1 MTETSR
7 YLSILA
13 KVMRNK
19 NMHEENRNRDNF
31 DQLYCLIHTEFNSCL
46 QRSMYPYTSDIIQ
59 RTEAMLDEME
69 PLYLCNEIVGKQCLL
84 VSCHITTNIFEICD
98 SLIENKEYVSFF
110 KKIYTQIPFVIVDTK
125 NSDTIEIINYAN
137 IRISLSTK
145 EFKFLVIES
154 GKRKIALNKIIQF
167 VIVNTKLRESN
178 LCIIADNIYSNAE
191 KLFFR
196 ALSGKLAYVDEEGIK
211 TIGRRKI
218 GKESSVLLSEEVY
231 SNTINDKRV
240 NKYKKVKFAEVEKFV
255 KDNVQTVLYG
265 FWEEYISI
273 ETRILNYYDLQLKQ
287 STDTLKEFEN
297 DIIRV
302 RIGDGNDKTLQDIR
316 SSEEKRKEKF
326 KSEKE
331 SIVKILGN
339 IEELMNKIC
348 SELGETSST
357 EKKISRKIFE
367 DMFSVLFQCKSF
379 SSGLGKE
386 ILSRLERYG
395 YDGYKL
401 VTTYTQ
407 SMERS
412 MKEVVV
418 NFEPVE
424 IELFEWE
431 KAKMLIAVLNPEDIP
446 VHKLELYIKALGEY
460 CYTGKELYAKA
471 LVASGNQMQELLQ
484 ESLRKGYEKAGSKL
498 LEMYKNYHYE
508 VNLQTLANFLV
519 PEACMIL
526 ADKNIKRCKSRS
538 HFADLTGQEFTYYKI
553 AAAKNYFPAIGKIV
567 DVVFESRFSSG
578 FQISANELED
588 SKYEKM
594 IEHGHVICKL
604 CKYLID
610 KMYDAEHYREILG
623 IVLFCLNEDLSGAM
637 GCLSNSDS
645 AIALYCKGNM
655 YEFGRGVAVDLNEA
669 IKNYKSS
676 LQKEWEYSQ
685 KVEKRLAACQG
696 KKTRDEDERK
706 SEDYYQSN
714 RSYHS
719 TSTYMGSS
727 TVDDGCFAP
736 NTKIL
741 MADGSYCEVEKI
753 RVNDRVWVYDHYT
766 GKLCCDRIIANVHE
780 NSDEIEFDI
789 IKLDF
794 GDNGMLAIVKS
805 HALFDL
811 DDNQYVWIDKNNVW
825 KYVGHCFAYFSNE
838 KICSVMLTNY
848 SIERKKTRY
857 YMPISRFHL
866 NVFAEGILAMPPT
879 QITVNMFKC
888 KENMSYDMSGVERHG
903 LTAYDDIKQFVT
915 MEEYE
920 CLPCKYLKAICNTNA
935 LSIED
940 FMLAINLYREQEK
953 YRH

>member
-367 DMFSVLFQCKSF
+367 DMFSALFQCKSF

-401 VTTYTQ
+401 VT
-407 SMERS
+407 
-412 MKEVVV
+412 
-418 NFEPVE
+418 N
-424 IELFEWE
+424 
-431 KAKMLIAVLNPEDIP
+431 
-446 VHKLELYIKALGEY
+446 
-460 CYTGKELYAKA
+460 
-471 LVASGNQMQELLQ
+471 
-484 ESLRKGYEKAGSKL
+484 
-498 LEMYKNYHYE
+498 
-508 VNLQTLANFLV
+508 
-519 PEACMIL
+519 AC
-526 ADKNIKRCKSRS
+526 
-538 HFADLTGQEFTYYKI
+538 LTT
-553 AAAKNYFPAIGKIV
+553 
-567 DVVFESRFSSG
+567 
-578 FQISANELED
+578 
-588 SKYEKM
+588 
-594 IEHGHVICKL
+594 H
-604 CKYLID
+604 
-610 KMYDAEHYREILG
+610 
-623 IVLFCLNEDLSGAM
+623 
-637 GCLSNSDS
+637 
-645 AIALYCKGNM
+645 
-655 YEFGRGVAVDLNEA
+655 
-669 IKNYKSS
+669 
-676 LQKEWEYSQ
+676 
-685 KVEKRLAACQG
+685 
-696 KKTRDEDERK
+696 
-706 SEDYYQSN
+706 
-714 RSYHS
+714 
-719 TSTYMGSS
+719 
-727 TVDDGCFAP
+727 
-736 NTKIL
+736 
-741 MADGSYCEVEKI
+741 
-753 RVNDRVWVYDHYT
+753 
-766 GKLCCDRIIANVHE
+766 
-780 NSDEIEFDI
+780 
-789 IKLDF
+789 
-794 GDNGMLAIVKS
+794 
-805 HALFDL
+805 
-811 DDNQYVWIDKNNVW
+811 
-825 KYVGHCFAYFSNE
+825 
-838 KICSVMLTNY
+838 
-848 SIERKKTRY
+848 
-857 YMPISRFHL
+857 
-866 NVFAEGILAMPPT
+866 
-879 QITVNMFKC
+879 
-888 KENMSYDMSGVERHG
+888 
-903 LTAYDDIKQFVT
+903 
-915 MEEYE
+915 
-920 CLPCKYLKAICNTNA
+920 
-935 LSIED
+935 
-940 FMLAINLYREQEK
+940 
-953 YRH
+953 